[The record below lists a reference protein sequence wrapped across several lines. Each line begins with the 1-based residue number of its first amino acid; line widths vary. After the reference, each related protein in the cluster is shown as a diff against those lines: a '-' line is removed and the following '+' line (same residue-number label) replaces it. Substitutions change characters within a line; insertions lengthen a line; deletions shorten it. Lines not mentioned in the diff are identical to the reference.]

1 MSDVRFQVQSS
12 FREFLFRELSAVAGA
27 ITITCL
33 RVCSSKLFLLSEL
46 QKCLHLHGLYQ
57 CLLFGIIFQ
66 CIGSQIWLAM

>member
-1 MSDVRFQVQSS
+1 MSAFRFRVVSGS
-12 FREFLFRELSAVAGA
+12 GSVPGA

>member
-33 RVCSSKLFLLSEL
+33 RGRKS
-46 QKCLHLHGLYQ
+46 G
-57 CLLFGIIFQ
+57 
-66 CIGSQIWLAM
+66 WLCDCTIRHQLVNLTVSDN